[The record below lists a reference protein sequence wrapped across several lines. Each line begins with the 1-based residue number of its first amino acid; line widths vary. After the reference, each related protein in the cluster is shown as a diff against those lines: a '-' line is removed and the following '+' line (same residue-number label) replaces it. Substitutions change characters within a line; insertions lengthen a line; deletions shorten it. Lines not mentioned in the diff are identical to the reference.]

1 MHCAGEQTGEMR
13 SGVIEDILISYVQI
27 RGAAIEVDVIRRKQ
41 LRTGADQTLGP
52 LIGRST
58 ESTEEGTSVPYYF
71 WSWRS
76 GNRSPATRYGR

>member
-41 LRTGADQTLGP
+41 LRTGADHRSADREMNG
-52 LIGRST
+52 INGR
-58 ESTEEGTSVPYYF
+58 GDF
-71 WSWRS
+71 I
-76 GNRSPATRYGR
+76 